1 MLNEIPGLGAA
12 FHQSIALYM
21 DTVKKHTFFV
31 LLVGY
36 SLLLLSQY
44 IMAQLFF
51 WAGPSRRSKKKKR
64 PLNLHWDG
72 APIYLH
78 RDDVTTSTG

>member
-51 WAGPSRRSKKKKR
+51 WAGPSRRSKKKK
-64 PLNLHWDG
+64 
-72 APIYLH
+72 
-78 RDDVTTSTG
+78 TT